1 MLNDFIDS
9 KTFSENANYL
19 CDFAISNKNTF
30 LKKLKGATDSQLF
43 LILQC
48 LKNFKVF
55 SKCFTINTETES
67 VKKLQRKLEKLNKR
81 SEVKQILTK
90 NYKLVRSVL
99 AEIFYQVSMSE
110 FCIHFHN
117 HGASNE
123 SD

>member
-30 LKKLKGATDSQLF
+30 LKKLKSLTDSQLV

-48 LKNFKVF
+48 IKNFKVF
-55 SKCFTINTETES
+55 SKCFTIKTETKP
-67 VKKLQRKLEKLNKR
+67 VLNLQRKLDKLKKR
-81 SEVKQILTK
+81 NEIKETLTK
-90 NYKLVRSVL
+90 NYKLVRSIL

-110 FCIHFHN
+110 FYIHFHN
-117 HGASNE
+117 HGTSNE